1 MSATSILLGLAGD
14 VGLLLWGTYMATS
27 GVLRGYGTDMR
38 RWLGRSLD
46 GRVKAFLAGLI
57 VTVALQSSTA
67 TSLMATSFV
76 SSGIIDLASGLSV
89 MLGANVGTT
98 LIVQV
103 LSFNLA
109 IVAPILIL
117 VGVVAFRRGDGNAQ
131 VEELG
136 RILIGLGLM
145 LLSLNMLVRTSVPVE
160 KTPLIGT
167 ILRSLV
173 GQPVLAIL
181 TAAGLTWACH
191 SSVAVMLFIVS
202 LVTSGAIA
210 PVPALALVLGT
221 NLGGTLP
228 AYFES
233 GSTTAQRLPL
243 GNLLIRAV
251 GCVAMAPLLPFIARL
266 LFVIEPQPARMVVNF
281 HTLFNVALAAIF
293 IAPADKIARLLIR
306 LLPDPLLPVDPG
318 VPQYLEEAAL
328 QNASVALVNAARE
341 ALRMADMIETMLM
354 GALEVFRTDDRKR
367 AAEISHMDEALDRL
381 SAALRHYLAELA
393 GEALNEEDSIR
404 SQEIFSFVINIEHVG
419 DIIAN
424 NLLEFAVK
432 KAERSQSFSQHEL
445 EEIGSMHAYVVESL
459 KLGLAVFLRGDERAA
474 RQLVDRKAL
483 IWRMENEANDC
494 YFHMLREEEIHKYGA
509 GDVYLRVL
517 RDLKRIHSHIAALAY
532 PILDRAGLLQNRVIG
547 PQADGA
553 EHKMDKT
560 RPAEILPPVSP
571 EGK

>member
-14 VGLLLWGTYMATS
+14 IGLLLWGTYMATS
-27 GVLRGYGTDMR
+27 GVLRGYGTEMR

-46 GRVKAFLAGLI
+46 GRVKAFLAGLV
-57 VTVALQSSTA
+57 VTVVLQSSTA

-76 SSGIIDLASGLSV
+76 SSGFIDLALGLSV

-109 IVAPILIL
+109 MVAPILIL
-117 VGVVAFRRGDGNAQ
+117 GGVVVFRRGDGNTQ

-145 LLSLNMLVRTSVPVE
+145 LLALNLLVRATVPVE
-160 KTPLIGT
+160 RAPLIGT

-173 GQPVLAIL
+173 DQPVLAIL

-202 LVTSGAIA
+202 LVNTGAIT
-210 PVPALALVLGT
+210 PVPALALVLGA

-233 GSTTAQRLPL
+233 GSTTARRLPL

-251 GCVAMAPLLPFIARL
+251 GCVAMAPLLPFIARM

-281 HTLFNVALAAIF
+281 HTLFNVVLAVIF
-293 IAPADKIARLLIR
+293 IAPADTVARLLIR
-306 LLPDPLLPVDPG
+306 LLPDPPLPADPG
-318 VPQYLEEAAL
+318 APQYLEEAAL
-328 QNASVALVNAARE
+328 ENTSVALVNAARE
-341 ALRMADMIETMLM
+341 ALRMADMIKTMLM

-367 AAEISHMDEALDRL
+367 AAEISRMGEALDRL
-381 SAALRHYLAELA
+381 SASLRHYLAKLA
-393 GEALNEEDSIR
+393 GEAMNAEDSIR
-404 SQEIFSFVINIEHVG
+404 SQEIFSFAINIEHVG
-419 DIIAN
+419 DIIAS
-424 NLLEFAVK
+424 NLLEFAAK
-432 KAERSQSFSQHEL
+432 RAELSQSFSEYEL
-445 EEIGSMHAYVVESL
+445 KEIGSMHARVVESL
-459 KLGLAVFLRGDERAA
+459 ELGLAVFLRGDERAA

-483 IWRMENEANDC
+483 IWRMENEANNC
-494 YFHMLREEEIHKYGA
+494 FFHMLRGAENHKDDDA

-517 RDLKRIHSHIAALAY
+517 CDLKRIHSHIAALAY
-532 PILDRAGLLQNRVIG
+532 PVLDRAGLLQNRVIG
-547 PQADGA
+547 PQTDGA

-560 RPAEILPPVSP
+560 TSAETLPPKSL
-571 EGK
+571 